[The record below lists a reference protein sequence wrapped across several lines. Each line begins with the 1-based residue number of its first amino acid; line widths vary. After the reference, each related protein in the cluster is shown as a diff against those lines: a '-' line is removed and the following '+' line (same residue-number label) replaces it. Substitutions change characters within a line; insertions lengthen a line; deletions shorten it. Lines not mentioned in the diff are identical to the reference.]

1 MDSKQSEMHDTL
13 LNCYS
18 PSPSFFFF
26 FFFFFSPLSATL
38 VSIALVSN
46 VLSAASAVSLSFF
59 FFFFFSGLAT
69 SVASSAG
76 ASASSSFCLSFFF
89 FFFFEPSASTSSTLI
104 LFTSGFSSSS
114 SAFLFNVTSAAALYS
129 STSLLDS
136 YLSNLALC
144 LAVAEIL
151 VTSPPSSCLMRDS
164 TFARCSIPRSVLVSS
179 PKASTLQA
187 KEAFAAS
194 ILDTLPL
201 SFVPDC
207 PTSCAWYIRPYLG
220 VSCFVFSALN
230 RAFSAPNICTVEA
243 GCLARFIKVP
253 AWAINLAPTN
263 SPTSTV
269 KLGAIAIM
277 RFFRYSYNCPL
288 YSWISTT
295 CWQRCLMLTI
305 SSPLISVPILISA
318 ASFTFSSTSS
328 GNTSLRSIV
337 LALSLVPINSTV
349 RTKARLSVMIFP
361 NSGKCQPYH
370 SLQRMI

>member
-13 LNCYS
+13 FKLLLPFSVLLLFLFLLLFTTFNNTGVHCTCVQCTVGRLS
-18 PSPSFFFF
+18 GFFVFF
-26 FFFFFSPLSATL
+26 LFLLLFRTRNFCDFFCW
-38 VSIALVSN
+38 
-46 VLSAASAVSLSFF
+46 SLGFLF
-59 FFFFFSGLAT
+59 L
-69 SVASSAG
+69 
-76 ASASSSFCLSFFF
+76 LL
-89 FFFFEPSASTSSTLI
+89 PSASTSSTLM

-151 VTSPPSSCLMRDS
+151 VTSPPSSCRMRDS

-187 KEAFAAS
+187 REAFAAS

-220 VSCFVFSALN
+220 VSCLVFSALN
-230 RAFSAPNICTVEA
+230 KAFSAPRIWTVEA

-263 SPTSTV
+263 SPTSPA

-295 CWQRCLMLTI
+295 CWQRCLM
-305 SSPLISVPILISA
+305 SMA
-318 ASFTFSSTSS
+318 
-328 GNTSLRSIV
+328 
-337 LALSLVPINSTV
+337 
-349 RTKARLSVMIFP
+349 P
-361 NSGKCQPYH
+361 N
-370 SLQRMI
+370 L

>member
-1 MDSKQSEMHDTL
+1 MIL
-13 LNCYS
+13 YLNCYS

-26 FFFFFSPLSATL
+26 FFFFFSPLSTTL

-69 SVASSAG
+69 SATSSAG

-89 FFFFEPSASTSSTLI
+89 FFFLEPSASTSSTLI
-104 LFTSGFSSSS
+104 LFTSGFSSSSS

-129 STSLLDS
+129 STSLFDS

-151 VTSPPSSCLMRDS
+151 VTSPPSSCRMRDS

-187 KEAFAAS
+187 REAFAAS

-220 VSCFVFSALN
+220 VSCLVFSALN
-230 RAFSAPNICTVEA
+230 KAFSAPRIWTVEA

-295 CWQRCLMLTI
+295 CWQRCLMLII
-305 SSPLISVPILISA
+305 SSPLISA

>member
-46 VLSAASAVSLSFF
+46 VLSATSAVSLSFF

-69 SVASSAG
+69 SSVG
-76 ASASSSFCLSFFF
+76 ALVSSSFCLSFFF
-89 FFFFEPSASTSSTLI
+89 FFFLEPSASTSSTLI
-104 LFTSGFSSSS
+104 LFTSGFSSSSS

-151 VTSPPSSCLMRDS
+151 VTSPPSSCRMRDS
-164 TFARCSIPRSVLVSS
+164 TLARCSIPRSVLERL
-179 PKASTLQA
+179 PRASTLQA
-187 KEAFAAS
+187 REAFAAS

-207 PTSCAWYIRPYLG
+207 PTSCAWYMRPYLG
-220 VSCFVFSALN
+220 VSC
-230 RAFSAPNICTVEA
+230 
-243 GCLARFIKVP
+243 
-253 AWAINLAPTN
+253 
-263 SPTSTV
+263 
-269 KLGAIAIM
+269 
-277 RFFRYSYNCPL
+277 
-288 YSWISTT
+288 
-295 CWQRCLMLTI
+295 
-305 SSPLISVPILISA
+305 
-318 ASFTFSSTSS
+318 
-328 GNTSLRSIV
+328 
-337 LALSLVPINSTV
+337 LV
-349 RTKARLSVMIFP
+349 
-361 NSGKCQPYH
+361 
-370 SLQRMI
+370 